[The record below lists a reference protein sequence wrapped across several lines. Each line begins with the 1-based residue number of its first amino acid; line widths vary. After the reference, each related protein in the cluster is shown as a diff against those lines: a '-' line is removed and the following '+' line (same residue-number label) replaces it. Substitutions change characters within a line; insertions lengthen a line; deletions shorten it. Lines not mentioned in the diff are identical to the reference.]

1 MLLDATRTSSLTEE
15 HRPGGPGGPL
25 GAAPGK
31 RSLSELTAAVE
42 PSQALRAGE
51 PAGDELGEELGDDDE
66 VGGDVDMVQTLGGS
80 AHHQPV
86 APAEAP
92 QTMVAPQTVVAPQ
105 PVAPAE
111 APPVQRKA
119 RTAKVGGNDALGRKE
134 NTLLQWKQEMIE
146 VSAELAARF
155 VPLGLKFRPQILLAT
170 AMQEAA
176 VKDPLNAVSFD
187 NGLGLMQIT
196 PYKGKLDPE
205 VAQAIGWDNSKSVA
219 ANKRSANWRNAK
231 ANLRAGAL
239 TMLGKAKAIK
249 RGVPATWEKMDEA
262 HRWRAV
268 LFGYNAGEG
277 AAIAA
282 LKRGGPNAQM
292 ISTFTDPK
300 GRRVSHDYTK
310 EIKEKMDYV
319 ESHDPFGDGAQ
330 TEAPERDAPDEGR
343 ADSGGDSAR
352 QEEPGGG
359 KASGDLRGAI
369 TASVG
374 RGGQNRRAD
383 VGAVQERLQERG
395 VSPGKV
401 DQLIGPKTIGAIER
415 FQDATLGFSD
425 GLISPGK
432 NTEKALFGGGGKVTE
447 PRPDGKD
454 GGAQRDEARDR
465 DDDKDEAREEKD
477 YPGWAA
483 IAASFGAKI
492 PGTAFTWHEA
502 FWLPS
507 YGRHVKPSDV
517 TNISMDALIAN
528 VVRQAE
534 ALTKVREALGKAIV
548 VHVWVR
554 PPAYNRKI
562 GGATNSSHLRGT
574 ATDFHVAG
582 MSAEQVRQAVKSRKL
597 YPGAGENNVSW
608 VHLDLEHKTWFNP

>member
-1 MLLDATRTSSLTEE
+1 MLLDSTRASSLTEE
-15 HRPGGPGGPL
+15 HRPAGGGQES
-25 GAAPGK
+25 AAPGK
-31 RSLSELTAAVE
+31 RSLSELA
-42 PSQALRAGE
+42 SSE
-51 PAGDELGEELGDDDE
+51 PASSDAIEAMSLDGLAGEELDE
-66 VGGDVDMVQTLGGS
+66 DEGGDVDMVHTLGGS
-80 AHHQPV
+80 SRAEQL
-86 APAEAP
+86 APTQGTATQAP
-92 QTMVAPQTVVAPQ
+92 
-105 PVAPAE
+105 PAQ
-111 APPVQRKA
+111 ATPAAPVQRKA
-119 RTAKVGGNDALGRKE
+119 RAAKVGGNDALGRKE

-187 NGLGLMQIT
+187 NGLGIMQIT
-196 PYKGKLDPE
+196 PYKGKLDPD

-249 RGVPATWEKMDEA
+249 RGVPSTWQQMDEA

-282 LKRGGPNAQM
+282 LKRGGPNAAM

-330 TEAPERDAPDEGR
+330 TEAPEARDDKDDDARD
-343 ADSGGDSAR
+343 DGGGG
-352 QEEPGGG
+352 GGG
-359 KASGDLRGAI
+359 KRRDDDGGKATGNLK
-369 TASVG
+369 ASVG
-374 RGGQNRRAD
+374 RGGKNRRAD
-383 VGAVQERLQERG
+383 VGAVQERLEERG
-395 VSPGKV
+395 VTPGKV
-401 DQLIGPKTIGAIER
+401 DQLVGPKTIGAIER
-415 FQDATLGFSD
+415 FQDSALGFSD

-447 PRPDGKD
+447 PTPDGKK
-454 GGAQRDEARDR
+454 EPERDR
-465 DDDKDEAREEKD
+465 DEDKDDAREEKD
-477 YPGWAA
+477 NPGWAA
-483 IAASFGAKI
+483 IAANFNAKI

-507 YGRHVKPSDV
+507 NGRHVKPSDV
-517 TNISMDALIAN
+517 TNISMDTLIDN
-528 VVRQAE
+528 VVRQAD
-534 ALTKVREALGKAIV
+534 ALTKVREALGGKAIV

-554 PPAYNRKI
+554 PPAYNKKI
-562 GGATNSSHLRGT
+562 GGASNSSHLRGT